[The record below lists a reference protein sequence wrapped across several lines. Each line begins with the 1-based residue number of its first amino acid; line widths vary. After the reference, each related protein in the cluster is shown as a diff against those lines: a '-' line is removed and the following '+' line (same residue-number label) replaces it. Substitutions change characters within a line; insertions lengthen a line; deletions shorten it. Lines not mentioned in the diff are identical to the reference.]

1 MTALQVAALL
11 LVAVG
16 GGAVVLTRDP
26 ARQAVVAGIFGLS
39 LSILFFLLQAPDV
52 ALSQIVVGT
61 AAVPAMVL
69 FALSKMRRE
78 EEEEEP

>member
-1 MTALQVAALL
+1 VTALQVAALL

-69 FALSKMRRE
+69 LALSKMRRE
-78 EEEEEP
+78 EEEEP

>member
-11 LVAVG
+11 LVAIG

-69 FALSKMRRE
+69 LALSKMRRE
-78 EEEEEP
+78 EEEEP

>member
-69 FALSKMRRE
+69 LALSKMRRE
-78 EEEEEP
+78 EEEEP